1 MASEVTL
8 LLHRWRQGDE
18 RPLHEL
24 MPLVYGELRRI
35 AQGVMRNQRPGQTL
49 DPTSL
54 VNEACL
60 KLFDSGE
67 PQFADR
73 AHFLAVMARIM
84 RQVLIDYAR
93 ASAAV
98 KRGGQEHRVTWYTAM
113 QIGGGTSPR
122 QLRLLEL
129 DQAMEALSEENK
141 SLAHIIEM
149 HYFGGMTA
157 EEIAVV
163 VGRSAHTVRHEVR
176 IARAWLRSELAQ

>member
-1 MASEVTL
+1 MASEITML
-8 LLHRWRQGDE
+8 LCLWREGDE
-18 RPLHEL
+18 RAFHEL

-35 AQGVMRNQRPGQTL
+35 ARGVMRKQPAQTL
-49 DPTSL
+49 EPTAL
-54 VNEACL
+54 VNEAYL

-67 PQFADR
+67 PRFVDR

-93 ASAAV
+93 AGAAA
-98 KRGGQEHRVTWYTAM
+98 KRGGQERRVTWDTAI
-113 QIGGGTSPR
+113 QIGSGTSPR

-129 DQAMEALSEENK
+129 DRAMEALSEENQP
-141 SLAHIIEM
+141 LAQIVEM

-163 VGRSAHTVRHEVR
+163 VGCSAHTIRHELR
-176 IARAWLRSELAQ
+176 LGRAWLRVELAE